1 MAQLGD
7 TRKNMES
14 AFMNEYWKVRKEIG
28 QPEDRNEYWNEVLE
42 ILADIGDRYNRDDY
56 IVNVLIACADD
67 LEQRSSEVTGAKFY
81 KGKDATLMFFNEI
94 RKRKGLPPVGV
105 IQT

>member
-14 AFMNEYWKVRKEIG
+14 AFMNEYWRVRKEIG
-28 QPEDRNEYWNEVLE
+28 QPEDRQEYWSE
-42 ILADIGDRYNRDDY
+42 INNRLTEIWDRYNRDDY
-56 IVNVLIACADD
+56 ISNVLMACIDD
-67 LEQRSSEVTGAKFY
+67 LEQRSSYETGAKFY